1 MTLQRV
7 CTRIQV
13 VPEKRGHRRRC
24 KIRGAEGGRD
34 RGSGGAAAA
43 ELSTSDDG
51 FVVTCTVIEHGGGD
65 ARRGKVLHSCGQ
77 CQNCKSFDFFL
88 LRSCAASPLFL
99 YAVTEVASDFHEIL
113 KNCLN
118 P

>member
-24 KIRGAEGGRD
+24 NIRGAEGGRD

-43 ELSTSDDG
+43 ELATSDDG

-65 ARRGKVLHSCGQ
+65 ARRGKVFTFLWPVRKLQ
-77 CQNCKSFDFFL
+77 IIQFFL
-88 LRSCAASPLFL
+88 
-99 YAVTEVASDFHEIL
+99 VAIVCSFPTFFCTL
-113 KNCLN
+113 
-118 P
+118 